1 MWQFAN
7 NSEKMILEAALDVL
21 VPSLWE
27 VQVSV
32 AAAAFVIAAYYWFF
46 TGDGGDDT
54 NANDKDKFW
63 THFVDRPAERRPSN
77 NFCLYDQEI
86 HMTTNSASFVFQLQL
101 LAAKNLTGASLNGTS
116 NPYAIITCGTEKRY
130 SSIIS
135 STRNPTW
142 GEEFN
147 FSVDELPMQINV
159 TLYNWDILMKSA
171 VLGSVTVPVR
181 REVQSGVVWYM
192 LDRSSGKVCLH
203 IRTIEHPLNSCRV
216 LNGYAGAKAGRMIS
230 DKQGQIV
237 VHRKPGPLQTIFNLL
252 LHEVVEHSYSCALEL
267 SFLYHGRM
275 FISAW
280 HVCFHSNVFSKRIK
294 YICIGDAR
302 LKWRWWPYRAC
313 IMVTGECED
322 TVRKNAT
329 ADSVKCDE
337 LKPYHNMLM
346 ENAMKVVIPFEDI
359 DEIKRSQHALIN
371 PAITI
376 ILRMGT
382 GGHGAPPL
390 GSRDGR
396 LRYKFASFWN
406 RNQAD
411 RALQSALKNF
421 CATVQA
427 DKEREQSA
435 LRAQSSP
442 ANIPR
447 ESIPKTVQFQPF
459 IKDDVLVAIH
469 NGDFPCTA
477 EQFFDLVLSDGSNFT
492 IEYRSVRKDTNVKIG
507 QWHDAVEYG
516 GQVREVTFRA
526 LCTSNVGPPDTAI
539 TERQHAVV
547 SPDKKQ
553 LVLESIHLVH
563 DVPFGSYFEVHFRWS
578 LETIS
583 ESTCKV
589 DIRLG
594 SYIKKWCVVQSRLK
608 SGLQRAYTEDLEL
621 MLKTARAFVISKT
634 SGGSINNIA
643 SPSDNHIQERA

>member
-1 MWQFAN
+1 M
-7 NSEKMILEAALDVL
+7 
-21 VPSLWE
+21 
-27 VQVSV
+27 
-32 AAAAFVIAAYYWFF
+32 
-46 TGDGGDDT
+46 
-54 NANDKDKFW
+54 
-63 THFVDRPAERRPSN
+63 
-77 NFCLYDQEI
+77 
-86 HMTTNSASFVFQLQL
+86 
-101 LAAKNLTGASLNGTS
+101 
-116 NPYAIITCGTEKRY
+116 
-130 SSIIS
+130 
-135 STRNPTW
+135 
-142 GEEFN
+142 
-147 FSVDELPMQINV
+147 
-159 TLYNWDILMKSA
+159 
-171 VLGSVTVPVR
+171 TVPVG

-192 LDRSSGKVCLH
+192 LDTDRSSGKVCLH

-252 LHEVVEHSYSCALEL
+252 LHEVVEHSYSCALET

-275 FISAW
+275 FVSAW
-280 HVCFHSNVFSKRIK
+280 HVCFHSNVFSKRI
-294 YICIGDAR
+294 
-302 LKWRWWPYRAC
+302 
-313 IMVTGECED
+313 
-322 TVRKNAT
+322 
-329 ADSVKCDE
+329 
-337 LKPYHNMLM
+337 
-346 ENAMKVVIPFEDI
+346 KVVIPFEDI

-411 RALQSALKNF
+411 RALQRALKNF

-442 ANIPR
+442 ANIPQ

-459 IKDDVLVAIH
+459 IKDDVLVVIH
-469 NGDFPCTA
+469 NGDFPITA

-492 IEYRSVRKDTNVKIG
+492 IEFRSVRKDTNVKIG

-516 GQVREVTFRA
+516 GQVREVTCRA
-526 LCTSNVGPPDTAI
+526 LCTSNIGPPDTAI
-539 TERQHAVV
+539 TERQHAVL

-553 LVLESIHLVH
+553 LVLESLQLVH

-608 SGLQRAYTEDLEL
+608 SGLQRAYTEDMEL

>member
-1 MWQFAN
+1 MCQFAN

-54 NANDKDKFW
+54 NANDKDKMGQLNGD
-63 THFVDRPAERRPSN
+63 H
-77 NFCLYDQEI
+77 Q
-86 HMTTNSASFVFQLQL
+86 TTSTYTIKLQL
-101 LAAKNLTGASLNGTS
+101 LAAKKLTGANLNGTS

-147 FSVDELPMQINV
+147 FSVDELPVEINV
-159 TLYNWDILMKSA
+159 TIYDWDIITKSA
-171 VLGSVTVPVR
+171 VLGSVTVPVGH
-181 REVQSGVVWYM
+181 EVQSGVVWYM

-203 IRTIEHPLNSCRV
+203 VRTIEHPLNSCRV

-230 DKQGQIV
+230 DKQGQMV

-252 LHEVVEHSYSCALEL
+252 LDEVVEHSYSCALEM

-275 FISAW
+275 FVSAW
-280 HVCFHSNVFSKRIK
+280 HVCFHSNVFSKRI
-294 YICIGDAR
+294 
-302 LKWRWWPYRAC
+302 
-313 IMVTGECED
+313 
-322 TVRKNAT
+322 
-329 ADSVKCDE
+329 
-337 LKPYHNMLM
+337 
-346 ENAMKVVIPFEDI
+346 KVVIPFEDI

-411 RALQSALKNF
+411 RAVQRALKNF

-427 DKEREQSA
+427 DKERERSA
-435 LRAQSSP
+435 LHAHSSP
-442 ANIPR
+442 ANIPQ
-447 ESIPKTVQFQPF
+447 ENIPKT
-459 IKDDVLVAIH
+459 
-469 NGDFPCTA
+469 GDFPSTA
-477 EQFFDLVLSDGSNFT
+477 EQFFDLLFSDGSNFT
-492 IEYRSVRKDTNVKIG
+492 NEFHSVRKDTNVKIG
-507 QWHDAVEYG
+507 QWHDDVEYG
-516 GQVREVTFRA
+516 GQVREITFRA
-526 LCTSNVGPPDTAI
+526 LCEGFVGPPDTAI
-539 TERQHAVV
+539 TDRQHAVL

-553 LVLESIHLVH
+553 LVLEFLQRVH

-594 SYIKKWCVVQSRLK
+594 PHIKKWCVVQSRIK
-608 SGLQRAYTEDLEL
+608 SDLQRAYKEDLEL
-621 MLKTARAFVISKT
+621 MLKTARAYVLSKT

-643 SPSDNHIQERA
+643 SPSNNHIQESA

>member
-1 MWQFAN
+1 MCQFAN

-54 NANDKDKFW
+54 NANDKDKMGQLNGD
-63 THFVDRPAERRPSN
+63 H
-77 NFCLYDQEI
+77 Q
-86 HMTTNSASFVFQLQL
+86 TTSTYTIKLQL
-101 LAAKNLTGASLNGTS
+101 LAAKKLTGANLNGTS

-147 FSVDELPMQINV
+147 FSVDELPVEINV
-159 TLYNWDILMKSA
+159 TIYDWDIITKSA
-171 VLGSVTVPVR
+171 VLGSVTVPVGH
-181 REVQSGVVWYM
+181 EVQSGVVWYM

-203 IRTIEHPLNSCRV
+203 VRTIEHPLNSCRV

-230 DKQGQIV
+230 DKQGQMV

-252 LHEVVEHSYSCALEL
+252 L
-267 SFLYHGRM
+267 
-275 FISAW
+275 
-280 HVCFHSNVFSKRIK
+280 
-294 YICIGDAR
+294 
-302 LKWRWWPYRAC
+302 
-313 IMVTGECED
+313 
-322 TVRKNAT
+322 
-329 ADSVKCDE
+329 DE
-337 LKPYHNMLM
+337 
-346 ENAMKVVIPFEDI
+346 VVIPFEDI

-411 RALQSALKNF
+411 RAVQRALKNF

-427 DKEREQSA
+427 DKERERSA
-435 LRAQSSP
+435 LHAHSSP
-442 ANIPR
+442 ANIPQ
-447 ESIPKTVQFQPF
+447 ENIPKTVQFQPF
-459 IKDDVLVAIH
+459 IKDDVLVVIH
-469 NGDFPCTA
+469 NGDFPSTA
-477 EQFFDLVLSDGSNFT
+477 EQFFDLLFSDGSNFT
-492 IEYRSVRKDTNVKIG
+492 NEFHSVRKDTNVKIG
-507 QWHDAVEYG
+507 QWHDDVEYG
-516 GQVREVTFRA
+516 GQVREITFRA
-526 LCTSNVGPPDTAI
+526 LCEGFVGPPDTAI
-539 TERQHAVV
+539 TDRQHAVL

-553 LVLESIHLVH
+553 LVLEFLQRVH

-594 SYIKKWCVVQSRLK
+594 PHIKKWCVVQSRIK
-608 SGLQRAYTEDLEL
+608 SDLQRAYKEDLEL
-621 MLKTARAFVISKT
+621 MLKTARAYVLSKT

-643 SPSDNHIQERA
+643 SPSNNHIQESA

>member
-1 MWQFAN
+1 
-7 NSEKMILEAALDVL
+7 MILEAALDVL

-46 TGDGGDDT
+46 TGDGGHDA
-54 NANDKDKFW
+54 NANDKDKMGQLNGD
-63 THFVDRPAERRPSN
+63 H
-77 NFCLYDQEI
+77 Q
-86 HMTTNSASFVFQLQL
+86 TTSAYMIKLQL

-147 FSVDELPMQINV
+147 FSVDELPVQINV
-159 TLYNWDILMKSA
+159 TLYDWDIIMKSA
-171 VLGSVTVPVR
+171 VLGSVTVPVGH
-181 REVQSGVVWYM
+181 EVQSGVVWYM

-252 LHEVVEHSYSCALEL
+252 LDEVVEHSYSCALEM

-275 FISAW
+275 FVSAW
-280 HVCFHSNVFSKRIK
+280 HVCFHSNVFSKRI
-294 YICIGDAR
+294 
-302 LKWRWWPYRAC
+302 
-313 IMVTGECED
+313 
-322 TVRKNAT
+322 
-329 ADSVKCDE
+329 
-337 LKPYHNMLM
+337 
-346 ENAMKVVIPFEDI
+346 KVVIPFEDI

-411 RALQSALKNF
+411 RALQRALKNF
-421 CATVQA
+421 CAMVQA

-442 ANIPR
+442 ANIPQ

-459 IKDDVLVAIH
+459 IKDDVLVVIH
-469 NGDFPCTA
+469 NGDFPSTA

-492 IEYRSVRKDTNVKIG
+492 VEFHSVRKDTNVKIG
-507 QWHDAVEYG
+507 QWHDAVEFG
-516 GQVREVTFRA
+516 GQVREITFRA
-526 LCTSNVGPPDTAI
+526 LCKSNIGPPDTAI
-539 TERQHAVV
+539 TERQHAVL

-553 LVLESIHLVH
+553 LVAEYNLLWCLRIATHQIE
-563 DVPFGSYFEVHFRWS
+563 PF
-578 LETIS
+578 
-583 ESTCKV
+583 
-589 DIRLG
+589 
-594 SYIKKWCVVQSRLK
+594 QS
-608 SGLQRAYTEDLEL
+608 
-621 MLKTARAFVISKT
+621 
-634 SGGSINNIA
+634 
-643 SPSDNHIQERA
+643 